1 MFPEVYKHTCTF
13 PHTRSE
19 RKELLIIG
27 EKALFIIGGEIPGIR
42 ISTGKIRI
50 GRRKISTFI
59 KGSQLVLYQ
68 TLHYSTVCIFAKN
81 VKLFKIRTSER
92 NSKYKNFSYNPK
104 FQIQMLLFNMS
115 GDIAT
120 QTFVP
125 SHKMVI

>member
-1 MFPEVYKHTCTF
+1 MFPKVYEHT
-13 PHTRSE
+13 HTRSE
-19 RKELLIIG
+19 QKELLIIG

-59 KGSQLVLYQ
+59 KESQLVLYQ
-68 TLHYSTVCIFAKN
+68 TLHYSTVCVFAKN
-81 VKLFKIRTSER
+81 IKLFKVRTSER

-104 FQIQMLLFNMS
+104 FQTQMLLFNTS
-115 GDIAT
+115 GDIVT
-120 QTFVP
+120 QTFVA